1 VTATSLRRFL
11 LRRLWQ
17 VVPVLFGI
25 AALNF
30 LILQIAPGDV
40 VDVLA
45 GESGAATP
53 EYMAELRRSFGLDQP
68 LAVQFVQ
75 YLWNLATLNLGFSFR
90 QNSSVW
96 ELIITRMPAT
106 LLLMLAALVIAV
118 VVGSLLG
125 VLAASRVGSWVD
137 SVLSG
142 LVLLTYAV
150 PTFWLGLM
158 AIVLFS
164 GRLGW
169 LPSGGLMTVGA
180 GLTGLPLLLDIL
192 AHLLLPAL
200 TLSTFYLAV
209 YARLVRSSMLELY
222 GADFIRTARA
232 KGAGEWRVTL
242 VHAFR
247 NALLP
252 MVTMLAYQASSLL
265 SGAVLVETVF
275 SWPGLG
281 RLAFEAIRSR
291 DLNLLLGIMFFSSI
305 LVVLV
310 NVLIDLIYVAID
322 PRVDL
327 KARRA

>member
-1 VTATSLRRFL
+1 VTVPNLRHFL

-17 VVPVLFGI
+17 VVPVLLGI

-90 QNSSVW
+90 QNTSVW
-96 ELIITRMPAT
+96 DLIITRMPAT
-106 LLLMLAALVIAV
+106 LLLMVAALVIAV
-118 VVGSLLG
+118 VIGSLLG

-137 SVLSG
+137 SVLSA

-180 GLTGLPLLLDIL
+180 GLSGLPLVLDIL
-192 AHLLLPAL
+192 SHLLLPAL

-305 LVVLV
+305 VVVLV
-310 NVLIDLIYVAID
+310 NVLIDMIYVAID

>member
-1 VTATSLRRFL
+1 
-11 LRRLWQ
+11 
-17 VVPVLFGI
+17 
-25 AALNF
+25 
-30 LILQIAPGDV
+30 
-40 VDVLA
+40 
-45 GESGAATP
+45 
-53 EYMAELRRSFGLDQP
+53 
-68 LAVQFVQ
+68 VQFVQ

-90 QNSSVW
+90 QNTSVW
-96 ELIITRMPAT
+96 DLIITRMPAT
-106 LLLMLAALVIAV
+106 LLLMVAALVIAV
-118 VVGSLLG
+118 VIGSLLG

-137 SVLSG
+137 SVLSA

-180 GLTGLPLLLDIL
+180 GLSGLPLVLDIL
-192 AHLLLPAL
+192 SHLLLPSL

-305 LVVLV
+305 VVVLV
-310 NVLIDLIYVAID
+310 NVLIDMIYVAID